1 MTKSAYRGGT
11 AVKVLQ
17 LASTEFGKRTGV
29 TFGQQ
34 AGSNS
39 VRPVGFGIANVNQWA
54 TSLLATTFCPG
65 MSYLDSVDH
74 LDSTY
79 YVVCC
84 MSFIPVPQE
93 DIKRHVHGITNGIL
107 YQWRVEGWMFHINS
121 CTW

>member
-1 MTKSAYRGGT
+1 MPKSAYRGGT
-11 AVKVLQ
+11 AIKLSQ

-34 AGSNS
+34 AGSTS
-39 VRPVGFGIANVNQWA
+39 VRPVGFGIDNANQWA
-54 TSLLATTFCPG
+54 TSLLVTIFCPE
-65 MSYLDSVDH
+65 MSYLDSVNH

-93 DIKRHVHGITNGIL
+93 DIKRHVRGIANAIV
-107 YQWRVEGWMFHINS
+107 YQWRVEG
-121 CTW
+121 